1 MRARY
6 PLVRI
11 GRGKRPFP
19 PFSTKSAENLLP
31 FFLLQRIRR
40 GGKRR
45 GAASPRAGKER
56 GEESARKGPRRS
68 RQAFLAQF
76 LASLQTPPGRREV
89 RGSRRIHNP
98 LKRLHSP
105 VGSSPPPS
113 VPSPAFLQSFP
124 RSNTG
129 PSSTER
135 QPHFSLASSPSKSAG
150 RLSPRNRSRRE
161 RSVHLP
167 SHLQKQHPR
176 GVMDQAS
183 VMIIFPYRSSRRK
196 RTLLHL

>member
-105 VGSSPPPS
+105 VGSSPPP
-113 VPSPAFLQSFP
+113 PSPPPPSPP
-124 RSNTG
+124 R
-129 PSSTER
+129 PS
-135 QPHFSLASSPSKSAG
+135 FSLFLAVIRVPHRPNVNLTSASHPHL
-150 RLSPRNRSRRE
+150 RSPRVACLLATAADASAQSISR
-161 RSVHLP
+161 V
-167 SHLQKQHPR
+167 
-176 GVMDQAS
+176 
-183 VMIIFPYRSSRRK
+183 IFRSSI
-196 RTLLHL
+196 LAV